1 MQQMCSTDQV
11 ADPVRGHILA
21 GLTGLPVGDESF
33 HVLLERPGAK
43 IERIVSPP
51 GFSTP
56 AGEWMEEATEEF
68 VLIIEGRA
76 RLEVE
81 GTAPLDLNPGD
92 HLRIPAGCRHR
103 VASPDEHHATI
114 WLAVHC

>member
-1 MQQMCSTDQV
+1 MYLADRA

-21 GLTGLPVGDESF
+21 GLSDCTGDSESF
-33 HVLLERPGAK
+33 QVLLERPGAK

-56 AGEWMEEATEEF
+56 PGEWMEETTEEF
-68 VLIIEGRA
+68 VLVLEGRA
-76 RLEVE
+76 QLEMD
-81 GTAPLDLNPGD
+81 GGAILDLTPGD
-92 HLRIPAGCRHR
+92 HLQIPAGCRHR
-103 VASPDEHHATI
+103 VAATDEHRATI